1 MRKIAVS
8 TMVTNLVS
16 MVGVDS
22 FLTAESTAAVRS
34 FNRFGKLA
42 WDRTAWPFN
51 SVISQIIPDL
61 RVRSVQVGDGGSS
74 YTSAPTVAF
83 SGGGGS
89 SAAATATINA
99 DGEVNG
105 IAVTNNGTGYT
116 GIPTVSLSSGGG
128 SGATATASML
138 SYIDFGTTIS
148 EIFRVTDNDPYGSLH
163 SNELAFKNIS
173 DASGSSE
180 YGEAILP
187 DRASNAP
194 VWVYFRSGF
203 PGYASDS
210 TIFPYVFSEYATVGS
225 YGDWLQS
232 DGQTDK
238 AQVIYQQAEAILQ
251 SELDKLERQEGQ
263 QVQPIQFITYGTTA
277 VSSA

>member
-51 SVISQIIPDL
+51 SVIEQIIPDL
-61 RVRSVQVGDGGSS
+61 RVRSVQVGSGGSS

-83 SGGGGS
+83 SGGGGN
-89 SAAATATINA
+89 SAAATATINS

-105 IAVTNNGTGYT
+105 IAVTNNGTAFT
-116 GIPTVSLSSGGG
+116 GVPTVSFSGGSG

-138 SYIDFGTTIS
+138 TYIDFGTTIS
-148 EIFRVTDNDPYGSLH
+148 EIFRVTTNDPYGTAST
-163 SNELAFKNIS
+163 SELAFRNIQ

-187 DRASNAP
+187 DQASNAP
-194 VWVYFRSGF
+194 VWVHYRAGF
-203 PGYASDS
+203 PEYASDS
-210 TIFPYVFSEYATVGS
+210 SVFPYIFSEYAIVGA
-225 YGDWLQS
+225 YGDWLQA

-251 SELDKLERQEGQ
+251 SELDVLERQQGQ
-263 QVQPIQFITYGTTA
+263 TQPIQFITYGTTA
-277 VSSA
+277 ATSA

>member
-1 MRKIAVS
+1 MLS
-8 TMVTNLVS
+8 NLVS

-22 FLTAESTAAVRS
+22 FLTAETTAAVRS

-51 SVISQIIPDL
+51 SVISQVIPDL
-61 RVRSVQVGDGGSS
+61 RVRSVQVSNGGAS
-74 YTSAPTVAF
+74 YTSAPTVGF
-83 SGGGGS
+83 SGGGGN

-105 IAVTNNGTGYT
+105 IAVTNNGTAFT
-116 GIPTVSLSSGGG
+116 GVPTIAITSGGG

-148 EIFRVTDNDPYGSLH
+148 EIFRVTENDPYGSGSTH
-163 SNELAFKNIS
+163 NLAFRNIS
-173 DASGSSE
+173 DASGSTD

-194 VWVYFRSGF
+194 VWVHYRAGF
-203 PGYASDS
+203 PDYASDS
-210 TIFPYVFSEYATVGS
+210 TVFPYIFSEYAVTGA
-225 YGDWLQS
+225 YGMWLEA
-232 DGQTDK
+232 DGQTEK
-238 AQVIYQQAEAILQ
+238 AQVIYQQSEAILQ
-251 SELDKLERQEGQ
+251 TELDVLERQQGQ
-263 QVQPIQFITYGTTA
+263 TQEILFITYGTTA

>member
-1 MRKIAVS
+1 MRRVAVS
-8 TMVTNLVS
+8 TMLTNLVS

-22 FLTAESTAAVRS
+22 FLTAENTAAVRS

-42 WDRTAWPFN
+42 WDRTAWPFA
-51 SVISQIIPDL
+51 SRIKQVISDV
-61 RVRSVQVGDGGSS
+61 RVRSVQVGSGGAS

-89 SAAATATINA
+89 SAAATATINS

-105 IAVTNNGTGYT
+105 VAVTNNGTGFT
-116 GIPTVSLSSGGG
+116 GKPTVSFSGGSG

-138 SYIDFGTTIS
+138 AYIDFGTDIS
-148 EIFRVTDNDPYGSLH
+148 EIFRVTDNDPYGGTSA
-163 SNELAFKNIS
+163 NDLAYKNIYVTGAS
-173 DASGSSE
+173 D

-187 DRASNAP
+187 DRSSTAP
-194 VWVYFRSGF
+194 VWIYYRAPF
-203 PGYASDS
+203 PEYASGASD
-210 TIFPYVFSEYATVGS
+210 FPYVFSEYAVIGA
-225 YGDWLQS
+225 YGDWLQA

-238 AQVIYQQAEAILQ
+238 AQVIYAQAEQIIQ
-251 SELDKLERQEGQ
+251 SELDKLERQERQ
-263 QVQPIQFITYGTTA
+263 STPLEFITYGTTA

>member
-8 TMVTNLVS
+8 TMITNLVS

-61 RVRSVQVGDGGSS
+61 RVRSVQVGSGGSS

-83 SGGGGS
+83 SGGGGN
-89 SAAATATINA
+89 SAAATATINS

-105 IAVTNNGTGYT
+105 IAVTNNGTAFT
-116 GIPTVSLSSGGG
+116 GVPTVSFSGGSG

-138 SYIDFGTTIS
+138 TYIDFGTTIS
-148 EIFRVTDNDPYGSLH
+148 EIFRVTENDPYGTS
-163 SNELAFKNIS
+163 STSELAFRNIQ

-194 VWVYFRSGF
+194 VWVHYRAGF
-203 PGYASDS
+203 PEYASDS
-210 TIFPYVFSEYATVGS
+210 TVFPYVFSEYAIVGA
-225 YGDWLQS
+225 YGDWLQA

-263 QVQPIQFITYGTTA
+263 TQPIQFITYGTTA
-277 VSSA
+277 ATSA

>member
-1 MRKIAVS
+1 MRRAAVS
-8 TMVTNLVS
+8 TMLANLVS

-42 WDRTAWPFN
+42 WDRTAWPFV
-51 SVISQIIPDL
+51 SRITQVIPDL
-61 RVRSVQVGDGGSS
+61 RVRSVQVGSGGAS
-74 YTSAPTVAF
+74 YTSAPSVAF

-116 GIPTVSLSSGGG
+116 GTPTVAISGGSG

-138 SYIDFGTTIS
+138 SYLDFGTTIS
-148 EIFRVTDNDPYGSLH
+148 EIFRVTGNDPYGSGTT
-163 SNELAFKNIS
+163 SDIAFKNVYVTGAS
-173 DASGSSE
+173 D

-187 DRASNAP
+187 DHNSTAP
-194 VWVYFRSGF
+194 VWVYYRAPF
-203 PGYASDS
+203 PEYASGASD
-210 TIFPYVFSEYATVGS
+210 FPYVFSEYAVTGA
-225 YGDWLQS
+225 YGMWLVA

-263 QVQPIQFITYGTTA
+263 SIPITFITYGTTA

>member
-8 TMVTNLVS
+8 TMLSNLVS

-22 FLTAESTAAVRS
+22 FLTAETTAAVRS

-51 SVISQIIPDL
+51 SVISQVIPDL
-61 RVRSVQVGDGGSS
+61 RVRSVQVGNGGSS
-74 YTSAPTVAF
+74 YTSAPTVGF
-83 SGGGGS
+83 SGGGGN

-105 IAVTNNGTGYT
+105 VAVTNNGTAFT
-116 GIPTVSLSSGGG
+116 GVPTVSFTGGAG

-148 EIFRVTDNDPYGSLH
+148 EIFRVTENDPYGSGSTH
-163 SNELAFKNIS
+163 NLAFRNIS
-173 DASGSSE
+173 DASGSTD

-194 VWVYFRSGF
+194 VWVHYRAGF

-210 TIFPYVFSEYATVGS
+210 SVFPYIFSEYAIIGAQ
-225 YGDWLQS
+225 GDWLS
-232 DGQTDK
+232 ADGQQDK
-238 AQVIYQQAEAILQ
+238 ANVIYQQAEAILQ
-251 SELDKLERQEGQ
+251 TELDKLERQEGQ
-263 QVQPIQFITYGTTA
+263 TQPVEFITYGTTA

>member
-1 MRKIAVS
+1 
-8 TMVTNLVS
+8 MVTNLVS

-42 WDRTAWPFN
+42 WDRTAWPFV
-51 SVISQIIPDL
+51 SRITQVIPDV
-61 RVRSVQVGDGGSS
+61 RVRSVQVGSGGAS
-74 YTSAPTVAF
+74 YTSAPSVAF

-116 GIPTVSLSSGGG
+116 GTPTVAISGGSG

-138 SYIDFGTTIS
+138 TYLDFGTTIS
-148 EIFRVTDNDPYGSLH
+148 EIFRVTENDPYGTGTTSDI
-163 SNELAFKNIS
+163 AFKNVYVTG
-173 DASGSSE
+173 ASE

-187 DRASNAP
+187 DRTSTAP
-194 VWVYFRSGF
+194 VWVYYRA
-203 PGYASDS
+203 PYPEYASDAS
-210 TIFPYVFSEYATVGS
+210 DFPYVFSEYAVIGA
-225 YGDWLQS
+225 YGDWLQA

-263 QVQPIQFITYGTTA
+263 STPIQFITYGTTA

>member
-8 TMVTNLVS
+8 TMLSNLVS

-22 FLTAESTAAVRS
+22 FLTAETTAAVRS

-51 SVISQIIPDL
+51 SVISQVIPDL
-61 RVRSVQVGDGGSS
+61 RVRSVQVSNGGAS
-74 YTSAPTVAF
+74 YSSAPTVGF
-83 SGGGGS
+83 SGGGGN

-105 IAVTNNGTGYT
+105 IAVTNNGTAFT
-116 GIPTVSLSSGGG
+116 GVPTVALTSGGG

-148 EIFRVTDNDPYGSLH
+148 EIFRVTENDPYGSGSTH
-163 SNELAFKNIS
+163 NLAFRNIS
-173 DASGSSE
+173 DASGSTD

-194 VWVYFRSGF
+194 VWVHYRAGF

-210 TIFPYVFSEYATVGS
+210 SVFPYIFSEYAIVGA
-225 YGDWLQS
+225 YGDWLSS
-232 DGQTDK
+232 DGALEK

-263 QVQPIQFITYGTTA
+263 TQPVEFITYGTTA

>member
-8 TMVTNLVS
+8 TMLTNLVS

-22 FLTAESTAAVRS
+22 FLTAETTAAVRS

-51 SVISQIIPDL
+51 SVISQVIPDL
-61 RVRSVQVGDGGSS
+61 RVRSVQVGSGGAS
-74 YTSAPTVAF
+74 YTSAPSVSF
-83 SGGGGS
+83 SGGGGN

-105 IAVTNNGTGYT
+105 VAVTNNGTAFT
-116 GIPTVSLSSGGG
+116 GVPTVSFSGGSG

-138 SYIDFGTTIS
+138 TYIDFGTTIS
-148 EIFRVTDNDPYGSLH
+148 EIFRVTDNDPYGSIGA
-163 SNELAFKNIS
+163 NDLAYRNIA
-173 DASGSSE
+173 DASGSTE

-194 VWVYFRSGF
+194 VWVYYRAGF
-203 PGYASDS
+203 PEYASDS
-210 TIFPYVFSEYATVGS
+210 SVFPYIFSEYAVTGA
-225 YGDWLQS
+225 YGMWLEADSQFE
-232 DGQTDK
+232 K
-238 AQVIYQQAEAILQ
+238 AQVIYAQAEQIIQ

-263 QVQPIQFITYGTTA
+263 STPLQFITYGTTA

>member
-1 MRKIAVS
+1 MI
-8 TMVTNLVS
+8 TNLVS

-51 SVISQIIPDL
+51 SVIEQIIPDL
-61 RVRSVQVGDGGSS
+61 RVRSVQVGSGGAS

-83 SGGGGS
+83 SGGGGN

-105 IAVTNNGTGYT
+105 IAVTNNGTAFT
-116 GIPTVSLSSGGG
+116 GVPTVSFSGGGG

-138 SYIDFGTTIS
+138 TYIDFGTTIS
-148 EIFRVTDNDPYGSLH
+148 EIFRVTTNDPYGTAST
-163 SNELAFKNIS
+163 SELAFRNIQ
-173 DASGSSE
+173 DASGSSD

-187 DRASNAP
+187 DQASNAP
-194 VWVYFRSGF
+194 VWVHYRAGF
-203 PGYASDS
+203 PEYASDA
-210 TIFPYVFSEYATVGS
+210 IDFPYVFAEYATTGA
-225 YGDWLQS
+225 YGMWLEA
-232 DGQTDK
+232 DGQTEK
-238 AQVIYQQAEAILQ
+238 AQVIYQQSEAILQ

-263 QVQPIQFITYGTTA
+263 TQPITFITYGTTA
-277 VSSA
+277 ATSA

>member
-1 MRKIAVS
+1 MRRAAVS

-42 WDRTAWPFN
+42 WDRTAWPFV
-51 SVISQIIPDL
+51 SRITQVIPDL
-61 RVRSVQVGDGGSS
+61 RVRSVQVGSGGAS

-105 IAVTNNGTGYT
+105 VAVTNNGTGFT
-116 GIPTVSLSSGGG
+116 GKPTVSFSGGGG

-148 EIFRVTDNDPYGSLH
+148 EIFRVTENDPYGTGTTSDI
-163 SNELAFKNIS
+163 AYKNVYVTG
-173 DASGSSE
+173 ASE

-187 DRASNAP
+187 DHNSTAP
-194 VWVYFRSGF
+194 VWVYYRAPF
-203 PGYASDS
+203 PEYASDS
-210 TIFPYVFSEYATVGS
+210 SVFPYIFSEYAVVGA
-225 YGDWLQS
+225 YGDWLQA

-238 AQVIYQQAEAILQ
+238 AQVIYQQAEQIIQ
-251 SELDKLERQEGQ
+251 TELDKLERQEGQ
-263 QVQPIQFITYGTTA
+263 TTPLQFITYGTTA

>member
-51 SVISQIIPDL
+51 SVIEQIIPDL
-61 RVRSVQVGDGGSS
+61 RVRSVQVGSGGSS
-74 YTSAPTVAF
+74 YTSAPSVSF
-83 SGGGGS
+83 NGGGGN

-105 IAVTNNGTGYT
+105 IAVTNNGTAFT
-116 GIPTVSLSSGGG
+116 GVPTVSFSGGGG

-138 SYIDFGTTIS
+138 TYIDFGTTIS
-148 EIFRVTDNDPYGSLH
+148 EIFRVTTNDPYGTAST
-163 SNELAFKNIS
+163 SELAFRNIQ

-187 DRASNAP
+187 DQASNAP
-194 VWVYFRSGF
+194 VWVHYRAGF
-203 PGYASDS
+203 PEYASDS
-210 TIFPYVFSEYATVGS
+210 SVFPYVFSEYAIVGA
-225 YGDWLQS
+225 YGDWLQA

-263 QVQPIQFITYGTTA
+263 TQPIQFITYGTTA
-277 VSSA
+277 ATSA

>member
-51 SVISQIIPDL
+51 SVIEQIIPDL
-61 RVRSVQVGDGGSS
+61 RVRSVQVGSGGAS

-83 SGGGGS
+83 SGGGGN

-105 IAVTNNGTGYT
+105 IAVTNNGTAFT
-116 GIPTVSLSSGGG
+116 GVPTVSFSGGGG

-138 SYIDFGTTIS
+138 TYIDFGTTIS
-148 EIFRVTDNDPYGSLH
+148 EIFRVTTNDPYGTAST
-163 SNELAFKNIS
+163 SELAFRNIQ

-187 DRASNAP
+187 DQASNAP
-194 VWVYFRSGF
+194 VWVHYRAGF
-203 PGYASDS
+203 PEYASDS
-210 TIFPYVFSEYATVGS
+210 SVFPYVFSEYAIVGA

-251 SELDKLERQEGQ
+251 SELDKLEGQEGQ
-263 QVQPIQFITYGTTA
+263 TQPIQFITYGTTA
-277 VSSA
+277 ATSA

>member
-1 MRKIAVS
+1 MRRAAVS

-42 WDRTAWPFN
+42 WDRTAWPFV
-51 SVISQIIPDL
+51 SRITQVIPDV
-61 RVRSVQVGDGGSS
+61 RVRSVQVGSGGAS
-74 YTSAPTVAF
+74 YTSAPSVAF

-116 GIPTVSLSSGGG
+116 GTPTVAISGGSG

-138 SYIDFGTTIS
+138 TYLDFGTTIS
-148 EIFRVTDNDPYGSLH
+148 EIFRVTENDPYGSGTT
-163 SNELAFKNIS
+163 SDIAFKNVYVTG
-173 DASGSSE
+173 ASE

-187 DRASNAP
+187 DRTSTAP
-194 VWVYFRSGF
+194 VWVYYRAPF
-203 PGYASDS
+203 PEYASGASD
-210 TIFPYVFSEYATVGS
+210 FPYVFSEYAVIGA
-225 YGDWLQS
+225 YGDWLQA

-263 QVQPIQFITYGTTA
+263 STPIQFITYGTTA

>member
-1 MRKIAVS
+1 ML
-8 TMVTNLVS
+8 TNLVS

-51 SVISQIIPDL
+51 SVISQVIPDL
-61 RVRSVQVGDGGSS
+61 RVRSVQVGSGGAS
-74 YTSAPTVAF
+74 YTSAPSVSF
-83 SGGGGS
+83 SGGGGN

-105 IAVTNNGTGYT
+105 VAVTNNGTAFT
-116 GIPTVSLSSGGG
+116 GVPTVSFSGGSG

-138 SYIDFGTTIS
+138 TYIDFGTTIS
-148 EIFRVTDNDPYGSLH
+148 EIFRVTDNDPYGSIGA
-163 SNELAFKNIS
+163 NDLAYRNIA
-173 DASGSSE
+173 DASGSTE

-194 VWVYFRSGF
+194 VWVYYRAGF
-203 PGYASDS
+203 PEYASDS
-210 TIFPYVFSEYATVGS
+210 SVFPYIFSEYAVTGAM
-225 YGDWLQS
+225 GDWLS
-232 DGQTDK
+232 ADGQQDK
-238 AQVIYQQAEAILQ
+238 ANVIYQQAEQIIQ
-251 SELDKLERQEGQ
+251 TELDKLERQEGQ
-263 QVQPIQFITYGTTA
+263 STPLQFITYGTTA

>member
-1 MRKIAVS
+1 
-8 TMVTNLVS
+8 MVTNLVS

-51 SVISQIIPDL
+51 SVIEQIIPDL
-61 RVRSVQVGDGGSS
+61 RVRSVQVGSGGAS

-83 SGGGGS
+83 SGGGGN
-89 SAAATATINA
+89 SAAATATINS

-105 IAVTNNGTGYT
+105 IAVTNNGTAFT
-116 GIPTVSLSSGGG
+116 GVPTVSFSGGSG

-138 SYIDFGTTIS
+138 TYIDFGTTIS
-148 EIFRVTDNDPYGSLH
+148 EIFRVTTNDPYGTAST
-163 SNELAFKNIS
+163 SELAFRNIQ

-187 DRASNAP
+187 DQASNAP
-194 VWVYFRSGF
+194 VWVHYRAGF
-203 PGYASDS
+203 PEYASDS
-210 TIFPYVFSEYATVGS
+210 SVFPYVFSEYAIVGA

-263 QVQPIQFITYGTTA
+263 TQPIQFITYGTTA
-277 VSSA
+277 ATSA

>member
-8 TMVTNLVS
+8 TMITNLVS

-61 RVRSVQVGDGGSS
+61 RVRSVQVGSGGSS

-83 SGGGGS
+83 SGGGGN

-105 IAVTNNGTGYT
+105 IAVTNNGTAFT
-116 GIPTVSLSSGGG
+116 GVPTVSFSGGSG

-138 SYIDFGTTIS
+138 TYIDFGTTIS
-148 EIFRVTDNDPYGSLH
+148 EIFRVTENDPYGTS
-163 SNELAFKNIS
+163 STSELAFRNIQ

-194 VWVYFRSGF
+194 VWVHYRAGF
-203 PGYASDS
+203 PEYASDS
-210 TIFPYVFSEYATVGS
+210 TVFPYVFSEYAIVGAM
-225 YGDWLQS
+225 GDWLS
-232 DGQTDK
+232 ADGQQDK

-263 QVQPIQFITYGTTA
+263 TQPIQFITYGTTA
-277 VSSA
+277 ATSA

>member
-1 MRKIAVS
+1 ML
-8 TMVTNLVS
+8 TNLVS

-42 WDRTAWPFN
+42 WDRTAWPFV
-51 SVISQIIPDL
+51 SRISQVIPDV
-61 RVRSVQVGDGGSS
+61 RVRSVQVGSGGAS
-74 YTSAPTVAF
+74 YTSAPSVAF

-116 GIPTVSLSSGGG
+116 GTPTVAITGGAG

-138 SYIDFGTTIS
+138 SYLDFGTTIS
-148 EIFRVTDNDPYGSLH
+148 EIFRVTDNDPYGSGTT
-163 SNELAFKNIS
+163 SDIAYKNVYVT
-173 DASGSSE
+173 GTSE

-187 DRASNAP
+187 DRTSTAP
-194 VWVYFRSGF
+194 VWVYYRAPFLE
-203 PGYASDS
+203 YASDA
-210 TIFPYVFSEYATVGS
+210 TDFPYVFSEYAVTGA
-225 YGDWLQS
+225 YGMWLEA
-232 DGQTDK
+232 DGQTEK
-238 AQVIYQQAEAILQ
+238 AQVIYQQSEAILQ
-251 SELDKLERQEGQ
+251 SELDVLERQEGQ
-263 QVQPIQFITYGTTA
+263 TTPLQFITYGTTA

>member
-8 TMVTNLVS
+8 TMVANLVS

-51 SVISQIIPDL
+51 SVIEQIIPDL
-61 RVRSVQVGDGGSS
+61 RVRSVQVGSGGAS
-74 YTSAPTVAF
+74 YTSAPTIAF
-83 SGGGGS
+83 SGGGGN
-89 SAAATATINA
+89 SAAATATINS

-105 IAVTNNGTGYT
+105 IAVTNNGTAFT
-116 GIPTVSLSSGGG
+116 GVPTVSFSGGG

-138 SYIDFGTTIS
+138 TYIDFGTTIS
-148 EIFRVTDNDPYGSLH
+148 EIFRVTENDPYGTS
-163 SNELAFKNIS
+163 STSELAFRNIQ

-194 VWVYFRSGF
+194 VWVHYRAGF
-203 PGYASDS
+203 PEYASDS
-210 TIFPYVFSEYATVGS
+210 TVFPYVFSEYAIVGAM
-225 YGDWLQS
+225 GDWLS
-232 DGQTDK
+232 ADGQQDK

-263 QVQPIQFITYGTTA
+263 TQPIQFITYGTTA
-277 VSSA
+277 ATSA

>member
-8 TMVTNLVS
+8 TMITNLVS

-61 RVRSVQVGDGGSS
+61 RVRSVQVGSGGSS
-74 YTSAPTVAF
+74 YTSAPSVSF
-83 SGGGGS
+83 SGGGGN
-89 SAAATATINA
+89 SAAATATINS

-105 IAVTNNGTGYT
+105 IAVTNNGTAFT
-116 GIPTVSLSSGGG
+116 GVPTVSFSGGSG

-138 SYIDFGTTIS
+138 TYIDFGTTIS
-148 EIFRVTDNDPYGSLH
+148 EIFRVTENDPYGTAST
-163 SNELAFKNIS
+163 SELAFRNIQ

-194 VWVYFRSGF
+194 VWVHYRAGF
-203 PGYASDS
+203 PEYASDS
-210 TIFPYVFSEYATVGS
+210 TVFPYVFSEYAIVGA

-263 QVQPIQFITYGTTA
+263 TQPIQFITYGTTA
-277 VSSA
+277 ATSA

>member
-1 MRKIAVS
+1 ML
-8 TMVTNLVS
+8 TNLVS

-42 WDRTAWPFN
+42 WDRTAWPFV
-51 SVISQIIPDL
+51 SRISQVIPDL
-61 RVRSVQVGDGGSS
+61 RVRSVQVGSGGAS
-74 YTSAPTVAF
+74 YTSAPTVVFA
-83 SGGGGS
+83 GGGGN

-105 IAVTNNGTGYT
+105 VAVTNNGTAFT
-116 GIPTVSLSSGGG
+116 GTPTISFTGGAG

-138 SYIDFGTTIS
+138 SYLDFGTTIS
-148 EIFRVTDNDPYGSLH
+148 EIFRVTEYDPYGTGTTSDI
-163 SNELAFKNIS
+163 AFKNVYVTG
-173 DASGSSE
+173 ASE

-187 DRASNAP
+187 DRASTAP
-194 VWVYFRSGF
+194 VWVYYRAPF
-203 PGYASDS
+203 PEYASGASD
-210 TIFPYVFSEYATVGS
+210 FPYVFSEYAVIGA
-225 YGDWLQS
+225 YGDWLQA

-238 AQVIYQQAEAILQ
+238 AQVIYQQSESILQ

-263 QVQPIQFITYGTTA
+263 STPIQFITYGTTA

>member
-42 WDRTAWPFN
+42 WDRTAWPFV
-51 SVISQIIPDL
+51 SRISQVIPDV
-61 RVRSVQVGDGGSS
+61 RVRSVQVGSGGAS
-74 YTSAPTVAF
+74 YTSAPSVSF

-116 GIPTVSLSSGGG
+116 GTPTVAISGGSG

-138 SYIDFGTTIS
+138 SYLDFGTTIS
-148 EIFRVTDNDPYGSLH
+148 EIFRVTENDPYGTGTTSDI
-163 SNELAFKNIS
+163 AFKNVYVTG
-173 DASGSSE
+173 ASE

-187 DRASNAP
+187 DHNSTAP
-194 VWVYFRSGF
+194 VWVYYRS
-203 PGYASDS
+203 PYPEYASGATD
-210 TIFPYVFSEYATVGS
+210 FPYVFSEYAVIGA
-225 YGDWLQS
+225 YGDWLQA

-263 QVQPIQFITYGTTA
+263 STPIQFITYGTTA

>member
-42 WDRTAWPFN
+42 WDRTAWPFV
-51 SVISQIIPDL
+51 SRISQVIPDL
-61 RVRSVQVGDGGSS
+61 RVRSVQVGSGGAS
-74 YTSAPTVAF
+74 YTSAPTVVFA
-83 SGGGGS
+83 GGGGN

-105 IAVTNNGTGYT
+105 IAVTNNGTAFT
-116 GIPTVSLSSGGG
+116 GTPTISFTGGAG

-138 SYIDFGTTIS
+138 SYLDFGTTIS
-148 EIFRVTDNDPYGSLH
+148 EIFRVTENDPYGTGTTSDI
-163 SNELAFKNIS
+163 AFKNVYVTG
-173 DASGSSE
+173 ASE

-187 DRASNAP
+187 DRASTAP
-194 VWVYFRSGF
+194 VWVYYRA
-203 PGYASDS
+203 PYPEYASGATD
-210 TIFPYVFSEYATVGS
+210 FPYVFSEYAVIGA
-225 YGDWLQS
+225 YGDWLQA

-263 QVQPIQFITYGTTA
+263 STPIQFITYGTTA

>member
-1 MRKIAVS
+1 ML
-8 TMVTNLVS
+8 TNLVS

-42 WDRTAWPFN
+42 WDRTAWPFV
-51 SVISQIIPDL
+51 SRITQVIPDL
-61 RVRSVQVGDGGSS
+61 RVRSVQVGSGGAS
-74 YTSAPTVAF
+74 YTSAPTVVFA
-83 SGGGGS
+83 GGGGN

-105 IAVTNNGTGYT
+105 VAVTNNGTAFT
-116 GIPTVSLSSGGG
+116 GTPTISFTGGAG

-138 SYIDFGTTIS
+138 SYLDFGTTIS
-148 EIFRVTDNDPYGSLH
+148 EIFRVTENDPYGTGTTSDI
-163 SNELAFKNIS
+163 AFKNVYVTG
-173 DASGSSE
+173 ASE

-187 DRASNAP
+187 DRASTAP
-194 VWVYFRSGF
+194 VWVYYRA
-203 PGYASDS
+203 PYPEYASDA
-210 TIFPYVFSEYATVGS
+210 TDFPYVFSEYAVIGA
-225 YGDWLQS
+225 YGDWLQA

-238 AQVIYQQAEAILQ
+238 AQVIYQQSESILQ

-263 QVQPIQFITYGTTA
+263 STPIQFITYGTTA